1 MRLRTITPGDRSEIA
16 DLIHASVNAWYQLR
30 GMPRIFTGDPNL
42 TNIFYDVYDAIEPG
56 RAFVAESESTGRLMG
71 VCFYH
76 PRQSHVALGI
86 MSVHPNYFGQ
96 GVGRKLLQAVIDFSD
111 SHGYRSIRLT
121 QSALNLDSFSL
132 YNTAG
137 FVPRCAYQD
146 LYVKVP
152 PTGLS
157 APSSFAGSASL
168 RDAMLEDIPALIALE
183 QEVSGISREED
194 YRFCIENP
202 LGFMA
207 MSVFEN
213 AKGIIEG
220 FLASSAHPASN
231 MIGPGVCRTEDQAI
245 ALLHRELNR
254 HPGRSP
260 VFLVPVE
267 REAIV
272 RQAYAWGARNCE
284 LHFCQVRGE
293 FQPFQGVNFPTFVL
307 ETA

>member
-1 MRLRTITPGDRSEIA
+1 
-16 DLIHASVNAWYQLR
+16 
-30 GMPRIFTGDPNL
+30 
-42 TNIFYDVYDAIEPG
+42 
-56 RAFVAESESTGRLMG
+56 
-71 VCFYH
+71 
-76 PRQSHVALGI
+76 
-86 MSVHPNYFGQ
+86 
-96 GVGRKLLQAVIDFSD
+96 VGRKLLQAVIDFSE
-111 SHGYRSIRLT
+111 SNGYRSIRLT

-152 PTGLS
+152 PTGLPDPTS
-157 APSSFAGSASL
+157 SASL
-168 RDAMLEDIPALIALE
+168 RDATLEDIPALIALE
-183 QEVSGISREED
+183 QEISGVSREED

-207 MSVFEN
+207 MSVCEN
-213 AKGIIEG
+213 AEGIIEG

-231 MIGPGVCRTEDQAI
+231 MIGPGVCRTDDQAI

-260 VFLVPVE
+260 VCLVPVE

-293 FQPFQGVNFPTFVL
+293 FQPFLGINFPTFVL